1 MKIKILTDFQTFIS
15 VHLKIHLMGLHER
28 LHFRNFLNF
37 LMEVSFRIWIHVRK
51 YIREFRW
58 SVSRDIYRFWG
69 EIILLDYRD
78 KMHLEWGIV
87 WLKLGGKILILTRA
101 YHIFTKAAEEDKWPP
116 YHPKHCV
123 FSSFYLLLFP
133 LKDFIFL
140 IHATADMFNCMF
152 LSCHVRVSEWFSESK
167 NSSIIWPV
175 WLNGECSF
183 TN

>member
-15 VHLKIHLMGLHER
+15 VHLKIHIMGLHER

-58 SVSRDIYRFWG
+58 SVSRYIYSFWG

-101 YHIFTKAAEEDKWPP
+101 YHVFTKAAEEDKWPP
-116 YHPKHCV
+116 YHPA
-123 FSSFYLLLFP
+123 FFP
-133 LKDFIFL
+133 LFIFFYFHWKILSSLFMQLLTCL
-140 IHATADMFNCMF
+140 IVCFYHVTCAFQSDFQRVKTAQ
-152 LSCHVRVSEWFSESK
+152 
-167 NSSIIWPV
+167 
-175 WLNGECSF
+175 SF
-183 TN
+183 DQFD